1 MLNVHEGELA
11 AVLQQRIPGM
21 DPAFAAIRAQDLIAD
36 TDQRLEQNLQQWME
50 GKALSDDWVGKYCI
64 NAILAIRGDRDF
76 LSALEA
82 MNLYLQNPRMGELRI
97 WRARR

>member
-11 AVLQQRIPGM
+11 AVLQQKIPGM
-21 DPAFAAIRAQDLIAD
+21 DAAFAVIRARELIAD
-36 TDQRLEQNLQQWME
+36 TDERLERNLRQWME
-50 GKALSDDWVGKYCI
+50 GKTISDDWVGKYCI

-76 LSALEA
+76 LGALEA